1 MASTIDAEP
10 LRRDAEEAER
20 RRQATEEAIAA
31 RKKLRDDAIWGNTT
45 FKQLIAALESEILDR
60 TFSSDRDLFRFLGY
74 EKIKELLG
82 SFRDKPEFI
91 TELNRL
97 ITIACS
103 YDSTNYTMLNF
114 LRSVGATYHLPDEE
128 LNDRLAREIEKD
140 GMRYERVDFWL
151 KEGAKFVKPIDRL
164 SFFTETKTRN
174 YKWLYRLLAEAIPD
188 DGVKKAILS
197 IINSIDG
204 KDLYLKRHLIHTAL
218 DILTN
223 NPPDRPI
230 TADILMQ
237 SLTTCF
243 GLAVSETGRETSK
256 TVQDE
261 VARAEARNYTSR
273 ELVKVLTT
281 AGRKL
286 DTSLAPLSLLGEQ
299 VSGLML
305 FLNSDSKKTPKLHAL
320 YARAQ
325 ALLPRIDKLQFVRE
339 SEKNRM
345 RAICSPEHFSE
356 VYSTIPKENPESWFT
371 PKDKAIKLAD
381 DTVLRHSI
389 LGEVEGLANEVER
402 MEELDRCFPE
412 PWPNV
417 FSSLLKIQG
426 KLRFL
431 LEEEYELDFGHT
443 VKINHFKYPQLESI
457 LPGLS
462 EPNLKALLD
471 FYKTTADHR
480 EAAPTK
486 FSGEE
491 LGHGGAG
498 GGGSSV
504 VTSTS
509 CAVSILPTIE
519 EYAALVS
526 AICKQ
531 IERPPGDGTYQPHPK
546 ADLENGMLLLQ
557 KAADSEK
564 KTRVLKAI
572 GVFSKEGRDAID
584 ALYNPDAS
592 TSQLDIWIYLSVYQ
606 NLSLLVEVQAL
617 FPNMRDLPIKIPNDS
632 VLQASKAARAYMD
645 ALAKPGHSDEDREIR
660 GAYKA
665 ELEAKL
671 AYAQTQQEVRREPPA
686 ELLPMTKAEVSTISG
701 GGGGG
706 GGGGGTSDSAPN
718 ATHTFRTAS
727 QGLKPSKLKPDEGS
741 TIREAIN
748 TLKRE
753 KSDMKVGALTELL
766 NECVETEENKRKSVG
781 DIIQEICKKPEY
793 KKVRAGIISH
803 RTRDILEALEKKYPP
818 TQLGTAPRT

>member
-31 RKKLRDDAIWGNTT
+31 RKKLRDDAIWGNIT
-45 FKQLIAALESEILDR
+45 FKQLIDALESEILDR

-82 SFRDKPEFI
+82 SFRDKPGFI

-97 ITIACS
+97 ITIACNRHDPYGS
-103 YDSTNYTMLNF
+103 YDRTNYTMLNF

-151 KEGAKFVKPIDRL
+151 KEGAQFVKPIARL
-164 SFFTETKTRN
+164 SFFTETKTRD
-174 YKWLYRLLAEAIPD
+174 YKWLYRFLAEAIPD

-256 TVQDE
+256 TVQEEIRFAREWGDREDLREIHRTFCSLYKDE

-281 AGRKL
+281 AGREL

-305 FLNSDSKKTPKLHAL
+305 FLNSDRKKTPKLHAL

-371 PKDKAIKLAD
+371 PKDKAIKLALF
-381 DTVLRHSI
+381 TV
-389 LGEVEGLANEVER
+389 
-402 MEELDRCFPE
+402 
-412 PWPNV
+412 
-417 FSSLLKIQG
+417 
-426 KLRFL
+426 
-431 LEEEYELDFGHT
+431 
-443 VKINHFKYPQLESI
+443 
-457 LPGLS
+457 
-462 EPNLKALLD
+462 
-471 FYKTTADHR
+471 
-480 EAAPTK
+480 
-486 FSGEE
+486 
-491 LGHGGAG
+491 
-498 GGGSSV
+498 
-504 VTSTS
+504 
-509 CAVSILPTIE
+509 
-519 EYAALVS
+519 
-526 AICKQ
+526 
-531 IERPPGDGTYQPHPK
+531 
-546 ADLENGMLLLQ
+546 
-557 KAADSEK
+557 
-564 KTRVLKAI
+564 
-572 GVFSKEGRDAID
+572 
-584 ALYNPDAS
+584 
-592 TSQLDIWIYLSVYQ
+592 
-606 NLSLLVEVQAL
+606 
-617 FPNMRDLPIKIPNDS
+617 
-632 VLQASKAARAYMD
+632 
-645 ALAKPGHSDEDREIR
+645 IR
-660 GAYKA
+660 Y
-665 ELEAKL
+665 
-671 AYAQTQQEVRREPPA
+671 
-686 ELLPMTKAEVSTISG
+686 
-701 GGGGG
+701 
-706 GGGGGTSDSAPN
+706 
-718 ATHTFRTAS
+718 
-727 QGLKPSKLKPDEGS
+727 
-741 TIREAIN
+741 
-748 TLKRE
+748 
-753 KSDMKVGALTELL
+753 
-766 NECVETEENKRKSVG
+766 
-781 DIIQEICKKPEY
+781 
-793 KKVRAGIISH
+793 
-803 RTRDILEALEKKYPP
+803 
-818 TQLGTAPRT
+818 